1 VYPALYIYTG
11 WLYTE
16 TLSTFLQTAAC
27 YCLFRVL
34 RARGQSWRLWA
45 LSGVLLG
52 LLSLEHPNGILVLAL
67 VILWSLILVW
77 RRRLPPTALW
87 GTALAVLLACILVGP
102 WILRDYVVS
111 HSFVLVASGSG
122 TVLLGAYN
130 TMAVTD
136 QQHLGGWIG
145 PGQSDPQVTTP
156 FTSHVCPAPC
166 EVALESAETDA
177 AIQWIRSH
185 PDDLS
190 RLMLYHLKN
199 FFTPYTPE
207 ADMPLNRFPRQVS
220 SQVVLA
226 MSNTLPIPIFL
237 LAGLGVLVTLRRYWD
252 QLLFAYLVILGT
264 LAEILVFYGNARFR
278 SPIEPLL
285 IVLGAG
291 ALWWLLESQ
300 PGTLR
305 WALRQR
311 AFTV

>member
-1 VYPALYIYTG
+1 V
-11 WLYTE
+11 
-16 TLSTFLQTAAC
+16 
-27 YCLFRVL
+27 
-34 RARGQSWRLWA
+34 
-45 LSGVLLG
+45 
-52 LLSLEHPNGILVLAL
+52 
-67 VILWSLILVW
+67 
-77 RRRLPPTALW
+77 
-87 GTALAVLLACILVGP
+87 ALACLLVGP

-185 PDDLS
+185 PNEIP
-190 RLMLYHLKN
+190 RLLLYHLQN
-199 FFTPYTPE
+199 FFTPYTSE
-207 ADMPLNRFPRQVS
+207 ADMPLNRFPQQTS

-226 MSNTLPIPIFL
+226 MSNTFPIPIFL
-237 LAGLGVLVTLRRYWD
+237 LAGLGLVVTLRRYWD

-264 LAEILVFYGNARFR
+264 VAEILVFYGNARFR

-291 ALWWLLESQ
+291 ALWWLLETQ

-305 WALRQR
+305 WTLRQR
-311 AFTV
+311 PAAPTTAVPV